1 MSGKELKLISPFG
14 AYSLSQLLGIKISV
28 FNLVTAVDNS
38 ILVGLYKLFH
48 SLMIISGLILEV
60 TDSLSQIHACI
71 GVGIKP
77 GCLFVN
83 TPLQAGKL
91 CRNKAQTGMSGQHPV
106 PRRKLLLIGGV
117 LLVQVHVVA
126 RVAGEVVA
134 VTGHRHL
141 VKRQPAV
148 PRLSQMGD
156 QRDLLP
162 DQIVEDRIQVGE
174 IGRASRR
181 ERE

>member
-1 MSGKELKLISPFG
+1 MFSYAWIIANCIAPEQFFQDFFIQAQPPERSVHIPGGLFIMSGKELKLISPFG

-83 TPLQAGKL
+83 TPLQAGKV
-91 CRNKAQTGMSGQHPV
+91 CRNKAQTGM
-106 PRRKLLLIGGV
+106 
-117 LLVQVHVVA
+117 
-126 RVAGEVVA
+126 
-134 VTGHRHL
+134 
-141 VKRQPAV
+141 
-148 PRLSQMGD
+148 
-156 QRDLLP
+156 
-162 DQIVEDRIQVGE
+162 
-174 IGRASRR
+174 
-181 ERE
+181 